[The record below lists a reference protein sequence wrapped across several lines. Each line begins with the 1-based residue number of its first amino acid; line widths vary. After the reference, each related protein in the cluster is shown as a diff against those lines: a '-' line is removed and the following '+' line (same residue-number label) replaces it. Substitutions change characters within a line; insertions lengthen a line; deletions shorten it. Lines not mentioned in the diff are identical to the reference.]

1 MEASRTERLRT
12 LAGSDTGRAGG
23 MAAAMIVGNVVGLA
37 FTVVFARILGGA
49 DYGSLGAL
57 ISTVIILQVAGN
69 ALQTTVAREVSGAI
83 AARDPHP
90 GGGVRRWLRRLIVL
104 AVVATVVSILAR
116 DLLATVIGVDDVPW
130 AAAATVPAGCLWL
143 ILSVERGAL
152 QGFQRY
158 RAVGTSIVA
167 EQVARLVFGLILV
180 AVGMDVTGAFLG
192 TALAFASIALVLA
205 WPLHEQLG
213 DDPPAGPDHRLRS
226 LLGRAKAPVAA
237 LAILAWLQDGHVI
250 IVKHVASADD
260 AGAWAAAAVAAKAI
274 IWVGIGLS
282 LYLVPEVARRSREGE
297 DARPILLRTLAII
310 VALGVPT
317 MLIFIVASEPLL
329 RIVFDLPGAADALPY
344 LGLAMILLALSFLAT
359 QFQLALHRVWF
370 IAFLAV
376 AAVAQPLAL
385 MAAGDD
391 LRAIAIT
398 LLIVQ
403 VAVAAV
409 MLSLALRAGGEGEAV
424 EPAEDPLGD
433 QAPAVSGA

>member
-23 MAAAMIVGNVVGLA
+23 MAAAMIIGNVVGLA

-90 GGGVRRWLRRLIVL
+90 GGGVRRWLRRLVAF
-104 AVVATVVSILAR
+104 AVAATVVSILAR
-116 DLLATVIGVDDVPW
+116 DVLAALIGVDDVPW
-130 AAAATVPAGCLWL
+130 AAAATIPAGCLWL

-158 RAVGTSIVA
+158 RVVGTSIVG
-167 EQVARLVFGLILV
+167 EQLARLSFGLLLV
-180 AVGMDVTGAFLG
+180 AIGMDVTGAFLG
-192 TALAFASIALVLA
+192 TALAFATTALVLSF
-205 WPLHEQLG
+205 PLHKQLG
-213 DDPPAGPDHRLRS
+213 DDPPAGADHRLRS
-226 LLGRAKAPVAA
+226 LIGRARAPVAA

-250 IVKHVASADD
+250 IVKHVASAED

-274 IWVGIGLS
+274 IWVGLGLS

-310 VALGVPT
+310 AALGAPT
-317 MLIFIVASEPLL
+317 LLVFAFGAEPLL
-329 RIVFDLPGAADALPY
+329 RIVFDLPGAADALPF
-344 LGLAMILLALSFLAT
+344 LGLAMVLLALSFLAT

-370 IAFLAV
+370 IGLLAL
-376 AAVAQPLAL
+376 AAVAQPVAL
-385 MAAGDD
+385 MAADDD
-391 LRAIAIT
+391 LKDIALT
-398 LLIVQ
+398 LLAVQ
-403 VAVAAV
+403 VCVAGA
-409 MLSLALRAGGEGEAV
+409 MLALALRGGGEGEAV
-424 EPAEDPLGD
+424 DPDEDPLGD